1 MSELLIDSSSDII
14 FTIDKPMISFH
25 INPKSNKENLT
36 HSQMIHYSPISECII
51 KITNLI
57 SKPIALRVRTTKKN
71 YYAVNP
77 TYCIILPNSN
87 KLINFLLYLK
97 ESYANIDFSTHKFR
111 FEGIVIDEEK
121 INCEPKKI
129 FEEII
134 NSRIKVKGNIIKRKS
149 EIIEDLNYNLANIN
163 INNTNMSINF
173 DNNNYSQSTNFGNFK
188 SANLRN
194 INQENNLNKDSQLD
208 YLKSE
213 YNNLKNQLETLSQKY
228 NNIKNTVENEKNKF
242 INRRDKNKIVFN
254 IREEKEQKVNSK
266 IALILCFVFFIF
278 GFYLTK

>member
-1 MSELLIDSSSDII
+1 MSELLIDSSDIL

-25 INPKSNKENLT
+25 INPKSNQINVT
-36 HSQMIHYSPISECII
+36 QSHMMHYSPISECII
-51 KITNLI
+51 KITNLM
-57 SKPIALRVRTTKKN
+57 SQPIALRVRTTKKN
-71 YYAVNP
+71 FYAVNP

-87 KLINFLLYLK
+87 KLIKFLLYLK
-97 ESYANIDFSTHKFR
+97 ESYVNIDFSNHKFR

-121 INCEPKKI
+121 INFEPKKI

-134 NSRIKVKGNIIKRKS
+134 RNKIKVKGNIIKRKT
-149 EIIEDLNYNLANIN
+149 EIFEDLNYNFTNIN

-173 DNNNYSQSTNFGNFK
+173 ENNNLSQSTNVGTFK
-188 SANLRN
+188 SANFKN
-194 INQENNLNKDSQLD
+194 FNQGNNLNKNSQLD

-242 INRRDKNKIVFN
+242 SGRGEKQKIFFKLP
-254 IREEKEQKVNSK
+254 EEKEQKVNLK
-266 IALILCFVFFIF
+266 IVIILCFSVFIF
-278 GFYLTK
+278 GFYLTN